1 LGLKGLSEDI
11 DNLGFFSNRYQE
23 DAISSS
29 IDEVGIGIKLKNTFS
44 NTRSEMNLFR
54 TQFENKSSGLFL
66 THGNPNAG
74 NINNNYNINNNEKQI
89 DVIPIPS
96 NITTI
101 QLSQLNP
108 FKRNSQTY
116 HNTVQSSF
124 QKAKKRFSSSS
135 YNEDISMYKSVDL
148 KLPKK
153 YEKKTLPIKMTSMAK
168 TLNDHLSKLD
178 QKYAKDEIAK
188 RYRDNPKT
196 SYFFDKSQYYAYRV
210 SKIND
215 NKDLIKP
222 KLQPLKVRRERGIE
236 KLASSIFNNR
246 TVLLDNLKTVFY
258 NREQV

>member
-1 LGLKGLSEDI
+1 MGLKGLSEDI

-23 DAISSS
+23 DAISNP
-29 IDEVGIGIKLKNTFS
+29 IEEVGIKLKNTFS
-44 NTRSEMNLFR
+44 NYRSEMNLFR

-74 NINNNYNINNNEKQI
+74 NNINNEKPI
-89 DVIPIPS
+89 DLIPS

-116 HNTVQSSF
+116 HNTLQSSF

-178 QKYAKDEIAK
+178 QKYGKDEIAK